1 MLPGTCEFETGAMRI
16 HAGFG
21 ESPDPK
27 NGRQAPAPG
36 HLNLLPGKLIMKR
49 FLSLSGFLL
58 CLLASI
64 ASTAHGQSAVDLKV
78 GDSVPAFQ
86 AKDDSGKDWK
96 SSEHVGKK
104 VVVVY
109 FYPADM
115 TGGCTK
121 QACGF
126 RDDLKTLTEKGVE
139 VVGVSGDSVKNHQLF
154 KKAHE
159 LNFALLADTDGKV
172 AETFGVP
179 VTPGEKTVKATI
191 DGKEEL
197 LTRTVT
203 TARWTFVIDKSGK
216 IAAKNTTVKAAEDSK
231 AILELVEK
239 LK

>member
-1 MLPGTCEFETGAMRI
+1 MLRTVFSVC
-16 HAGFG
+16 AGL
-21 ESPDPK
+21 
-27 NGRQAPAPG
+27 A
-36 HLNLLPGKLIMKR
+36 
-49 FLSLSGFLL
+49 
-58 CLLASI
+58 LLAGSSSVRAAEPEVKLNI
-64 ASTAHGQSAVDLKV
+64 
-78 GDSVPAFQ
+78 GDAAPTFQ
-86 AKDDSGKDWK
+86 VKDDTGKEWK
-96 SSEHVGKK
+96 SADHFGKK

-126 RDDLKTLTEKGVE
+126 RDDMKTLADKGIE

-172 AETFGVP
+172 AEKFGVP

-191 DGKEEL
+191 DGKEES

-216 IAAKNTTVKAAEDSK
+216 IAAKNTMVKAADDSK
-231 AILELVEK
+231 AIQELIHGLESK
-239 LK
+239 

>member
-1 MLPGTCEFETGAMRI
+1 MI
-16 HAGFG
+16 
-21 ESPDPK
+21 
-27 NGRQAPAPG
+27 Q
-36 HLNLLPGKLIMKR
+36 LLR
-49 FLSLSGFLL
+49 RSGFVI
-58 CLLASI
+58 CLLGAI
-64 ASTAHGQSAVDLKV
+64 ASNAGAQSAVDLKF
-78 GDSVPAFQ
+78 GDSAPAFQ
-86 AKDDSGKDWK
+86 AKDDTGKEWK

-126 RDDLKTLTEKGVE
+126 RDDLKTLTDKGVE

-172 AETFGVP
+172 AEAFGVP
-179 VTPGEKTVKATI
+179 VTAGEKTVKAKI
-191 DGKEEL
+191 DGKEES

-239 LK
+239 LQ